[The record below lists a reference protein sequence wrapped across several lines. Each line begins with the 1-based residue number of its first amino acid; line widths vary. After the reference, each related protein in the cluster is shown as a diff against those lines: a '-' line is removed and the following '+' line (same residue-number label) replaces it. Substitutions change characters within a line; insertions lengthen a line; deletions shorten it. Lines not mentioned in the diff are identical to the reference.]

1 MASRK
6 LDESPEITAQPR
18 PISEELVSAPIA
30 EPGLSVD
37 PEDLGRQFL
46 SEATEQGNFESSHGG
61 ESSEVNIT
69 DAALTDAS
77 LVGSAWDSGSVWEA
91 TVNMSLQSEGIDNAR
106 GDEPGESMP
115 QDDEKMAA
123 AEHELG
129 DDMTDVN
136 VTSSTIH
143 NASLMDY
150 ETDELGGTASPN
162 VTTDEQEVT
171 ERRRRS
177 ATQDLES
184 TLPTGGVRPRSR
196 AGRAASGAR

>member
-30 EPGLSVD
+30 ESGLSVD

-46 SEATEQGNFESSHGG
+46 GGATEQANFESSHGG

-91 TVNMSLQSEGIDNAR
+91 TVNMSVQNEGMDNAR
-106 GDEPGESMP
+106 GDEPSESIREE
-115 QDDEKMAA
+115 DEKMVA
-123 AEHELG
+123 AERELG
-129 DDMTDVN
+129 DDMSDVN
-136 VTSSTIH
+136 VTGSTIH
-143 NASLMDY
+143 NASLLDY
-150 ETDELGGTASPN
+150 ETDELGGTASPS
-162 VTTDEQEVT
+162 VDADDQEGN
-171 ERRRRS
+171 ERRRRA
-177 ATQDLES
+177 ATDLES
-184 TLPTGGVRPRSR
+184 TLPTGGARPRSHVDR
-196 AGRAASGAR
+196 ATSGTR